1 MTDSIRAALPSQAL
15 TPGMGHAPP
24 SGETVALAPG
34 FGQVFLAVPMGDPGA
49 MAEPAAAALSEP
61 PLMPVT
67 PEVTVFQI
75 PAPVLPMPVDPGL
88 VPSGALGPAPGRPQ
102 TAPAGLGATALPG
115 SDVPA
120 PRPADAMTPEMAGHA
135 LADDGT
141 GPDSSV
147 PLAPARQM
155 AGVAGAVPP
164 LPPARPPES
173 SVADVVDGADVAEGV
188 DGAGGP
194 RKTVAPVPQPAGDA
208 PQKAFMPP
216 APLSPAPVAVVAG
229 EGMESAG
236 LSLPPPAVSPSA
248 RPLHGRA
255 VPAVS
260 LTAPLP
266 PDMIAETPAAA
277 AATDP
282 AVPQPRSVPG
292 LQAAEGRSPPKGG
305 ALGNLPVGSEAL
317 ADTGDDPLAGAGL
330 PAATAA
336 PAAPPGGNAAPP
348 AGGAAAPL
356 PPTAPPLAPQQ
367 TAPGMMLTVE
377 TPGDVR
383 LVILPE
389 GEAPHLL
396 FVAERAET
404 LDLLRRSADL
414 LSAELRALGLAD
426 ARFDFAGRDGLAGQG
441 RGNPGAGNDA
451 APAAASTDPAPAAP
465 PLSVRSGALASGRL
479 DLRL

>member
-1 MTDSIRAALPSQAL
+1 MTDSIRAALPLQAL

-24 SGETVALAPG
+24 SGETAALAPG
-34 FGQVFLAVPMGDPGA
+34 FGQVFLAAPMGDPGA
-49 MAEPAAAALSEP
+49 MAEPAAAALPEP

-67 PEVTVFQI
+67 PEMTVFQV
-75 PAPVLPMPVDPGL
+75 PAPVLPLPVDAGL
-88 VPSGALGPAPGRPQ
+88 VPSGAVGPAPGRPQ
-102 TAPAGLGATALPG
+102 AAPAGMGTTALPG
-115 SDVPA
+115 SDVAA
-120 PRPADAMTPEMAGHA
+120 PRPADAMTPEMAGPA

-141 GPDSSV
+141 APDMSQ
-147 PLAPARQM
+147 PLAPARQV

-173 SVADVVDGADVAEGV
+173 SVADVVDGAD
-188 DGAGGP
+188 GAGG
-194 RKTVAPVPQPAGDA
+194 RQKTVAPVPQPAGDA
-208 PQKAFMPP
+208 RQKALMPP
-216 APLSPAPVAVVAG
+216 APLSPAPLAVAVVAG

-236 LSLPPPAVSPSA
+236 LSLPLSPAVSPSA
-248 RPLHGRA
+248 RPMPGRA

-260 LTAPLP
+260 LTPPLP

-277 AATDP
+277 SATDP
-282 AVPQPRSVPG
+282 TGLQPRSVPG
-292 LQAAEGRSPPKGG
+292 LQAAEGRSLPQGG
-305 ALGNLPVGSEAL
+305 ALGNLPVGSEPL
-317 ADTGDDPLAGAGL
+317 AGRGDDPLAGAGL

-336 PAAPPGGNAAPP
+336 PAAPPGGNATPP

-367 TAPGMMLTVE
+367 TAPGMMLSVE

-426 ARFDFAGRDGLAGQG
+426 ARFDFAGRDGPGGQG

-451 APAAASTDPAPAAP
+451 APAAASTDPVTAAP
-465 PLSVRSGALASGRL
+465 PLSVRSAALASGRL

>member
-1 MTDSIRAALPSQAL
+1 MTDSIRAALPLQAL

-24 SGETVALAPG
+24 SGETAALAPG

-49 MAEPAAAALSEP
+49 MAEPAAAALPEP
-61 PLMPVT
+61 PLIPATVEM
-67 PEVTVFQI
+67 TVFQV
-75 PAPVLPMPVDPGL
+75 PAPVPPLPGDAGL
-88 VPSGALGPAPGRPQ
+88 VPSGAVGPAPARPQ
-102 TAPAGLGATALPG
+102 AAPAGLGTTALPG

-120 PRPADAMTPEMAGHA
+120 PRPADAMMPEMAGPA

-141 GPDSSV
+141 SPDTSQ

-173 SVADVVDGADVAEGV
+173 SVADVVDGADGA
-188 DGAGGP
+188 DGDGGP
-194 RKTVAPVPQPAGDA
+194 QKTVAPVPQPAGDA

-216 APLSPAPVAVVAG
+216 APLSSAPVAVVAG

-236 LSLPPPAVSPSA
+236 LPLPPAVSPSA
-248 RPLHGRA
+248 RPLPARA

-277 AATDP
+277 SATDP
-282 AVPQPRSVPG
+282 AVLQPRSVPG
-292 LQAAEGRSPPKGG
+292 LQAAEGRSLPQGG
-305 ALGNLPVGSEAL
+305 ALGNLPVGSEPL
-317 ADTGDDPLAGAGL
+317 ADPGDDPLAGAGL

-336 PAAPPGGNAAPP
+336 PAAPPGGNATPPP
-348 AGGAAAPL
+348 AGGAASPL

-426 ARFDFAGRDGLAGQG
+426 ARFDFAGRDGPGGQG
-441 RGNPGAGNDA
+441 RGNPGAGTM
-451 APAAASTDPAPAAP
+451 PPRPPPPPTLSRLPP